1 MKKSTLGYGS
11 FLQDGGMMAPQDTGN
26 AESMMAPE
34 QAPQGAAPGGGEDP
48 QMIAQQFLEAFQQ
61 LPPEAQQMIAQAI
74 MQMAQGGG
82 EAPQ

>member
-1 MKKSTLGYGS
+1 MKKSILGYGS

-26 AESMMAPE
+26 AESMMVPE
-34 QAPQGAAPGGGEDP
+34 EAAPGGEDP

-61 LPPEAQQMIAQAI
+61 LPPEAQQMVAQAI

-82 EAPQ
+82 QTPQ